1 MDDTPRPT
9 PFRVTLLPQQWTFDA
24 PPDQT
29 LLLAGLAAGIR
40 LPHSCRNGTCR
51 ACITQMTAGEIQYRI
66 EWPGLSR
73 EEKQEGWILPCV
85 AHPRSDIT
93 LDAPAATHIVN
104 APRPAV
110 LHAPRPPAPMPSDRD
125 DDVRIS
131 T

>member
-1 MDDTPRPT
+1 MDEPT
-9 PFRVTLLPQQWTFDA
+9 FRVTVLPQGWTFEA
-24 PPDQT
+24 APDQT

-51 ACITQMTAGEIQYRI
+51 ACIAQLRNGDIRYRI
-66 EWPGLSR
+66 EWPGLSA
-73 EEKQEGWILPCV
+73 EEKQTGWILPCV
-85 AHPRSDIT
+85 AQPRGPIT
-93 LDAPAATHIVN
+93 LEAPAATQMVN

-110 LHAPRPPAPMPSDRD
+110 LHAPFPPEPMATDRD